1 MIEWVDWD
9 LEDIE
14 NPALIQLAKN
24 WKTELKKL

>member
-1 MIEWVDWD
+1 MEWVDWD

-14 NPALIQLAKN
+14 NPVLIQLAKD